1 MRSLMAKTKDANS
14 KILNGPRE
22 TKRFGRA
29 LIIDLA
35 SPQLGL
41 VVERG
46 SSLPR
51 ASVVVTT
58 CAREIIA
65 LSKEGIKV
73 ETIIVLGSEADPAD
87 HPDIREISEN
97 LRALRDK
104 WFSRA
109 KLLVFTK
116 TRDMSSY
123 ELRATLAMYNAV
135 HLEFDWGTAKNW
147 TTATGRKGPE
157 FAKFVTDCHHF
168 DHLVLE
174 TALYKAPFDN
184 MSDAE
189 IKSMGEKLLEIKP
202 QEVVMMCGG
211 GSAAGTKG
219 VKYATKPQR
228 DKIVEKLAEATGVAV
243 HPDEFEELLPA

>member
-1 MRSLMAKTKDANS
+1 MAKTKDANS
-14 KILNGPRE
+14 KILNGPRD

-41 VVERG
+41 TIERG

-73 ETIIVLGSEADPAD
+73 ETIVVVGSSTDPAE
-87 HPDIREISEN
+87 HPDLREITEN

-104 WFSRA
+104 WFSRSR
-109 KLLVFTK
+109 LLVMTK

-123 ELRATLAMYNAV
+123 ELRATLAMYTAV
-135 HLEFDWGTAKNW
+135 HLEFDWGTAKTW
-147 TTATGRKGPE
+147 TAATGEKGPA
-157 FAKFVTDCHHF
+157 FARLVSDCHHF

-174 TALYKAPFDN
+174 TALYKAPIDN
-184 MSDAE
+184 TTPAE
-189 IKSMGEKLLEIKP
+189 LKALGEKLIEIKP
-202 QEVVMMCGG
+202 QEVVILGGG
-211 GSAAGTKG
+211 GSAAGAKG
-219 VKYATKPQR
+219 VKYATKPTR
-228 DKIVEKLAEATGVAV
+228 DKIIESLAEATGVSV

>member
-1 MRSLMAKTKDANS
+1 MSKTKDSEA
-14 KILNGPRE
+14 KILSGPRE

-29 LIIDLA
+29 LVVDIA
-35 SPQLGL
+35 APQLGL

-73 ETIIVLGSEADPAD
+73 ESIVVIGSEVDPAD
-87 HPDIREISEN
+87 HPDLREITEN

-104 WFSRA
+104 WFSKA
-109 KLLVFTK
+109 KLLVLTE

-123 ELRATLAMYNAV
+123 ETRVTLAMYSEIR
-135 HLEFDWGTAKNW
+135 LQFDWGTAKLW
-147 TTATGRKGPE
+147 TAATGEKGPL
-157 FAKFVTDCHHF
+157 FAKFVEDCHHF

-174 TALYKAPFDN
+174 VSLFKAPLDN
-184 MSDAE
+184 TTTNEVSALAKK
-189 IKSMGEKLLEIKP
+189 IVEIKP
-202 QEVVMMCGG
+202 QEVIVMAAT
-211 GSAAGTKG
+211 GSISDKKG
-219 VKYATKPQR
+219 AKAATKPQR
-228 DKIVEKLAEATGVAV
+228 DKIVEALAEATGLSV
-243 HPDEFEELLPA
+243 HPDEYEEIKSK

>member
-1 MRSLMAKTKDANS
+1 MAKTKDAQS

-73 ETIIVLGSEADPAD
+73 ESIIVVGSEVDPTE
-87 HPDIREISEN
+87 HPDIREITEN

-109 KLLVFTK
+109 KLLVFSK
-116 TRDMSSY
+116 TRNMSSY
-123 ELRATLAMYNAV
+123 ELRAALAMYSAV
-135 HLEFDWGTAKNW
+135 HLEFDWGTAKLW
-147 TTATGRKGPE
+147 TAATGQKGPE
-157 FAKFVTDCHHF
+157 FAKFVNDCHHF

-174 TALYKAPFDN
+174 TCLFKAPLDN
-184 MSDAE
+184 TKDTE
-189 IKSMGEKLLEIKP
+189 IKAMGEKFMEIKP
-202 QEVVMMCGG
+202 QEVVVMCAP
-211 GSAAGTKG
+211 GSIEGQKG
-219 VKYATKPQR
+219 IKHPTKPQR
-228 DKIVEKLAEATGVAV
+228 DKIVEKLAEATGIAV

>member
-1 MRSLMAKTKDANS
+1 MAKTKDANS

-22 TKRFGRA
+22 TRRFGRA

-73 ETIIVLGSEADPAD
+73 ETIIVLGSTADPAN
-87 HPDIREISEN
+87 HPDLREISEN

-104 WFSRA
+104 WYSRA

-123 ELRATLAMYNAV
+123 ELRATLAMYSAV
-135 HLEFDWGTAKNW
+135 HLEFDWGTAKLW
-147 TTATGRKGPE
+147 TAATGQKGPE
-157 FAKFVTDCHHF
+157 FAQFVNDCHHF

-174 TALYKAPFDN
+174 THLFKAPQDN
-184 MSDAE
+184 TTDSE
-189 IKSMGEKLLEIKP
+189 IKGMASKMMEIKP
-202 QEVVMMCGG
+202 QEVVMMCAH
-211 GSAAGTKG
+211 GSLTGKKG
-219 VKYATKPQR
+219 AKAATKPQR
-228 DKIVEKLAEATGVAV
+228 DKIVEALAEATGLAV
-243 HPDEFEELLPA
+243 HPDEFEEFLPS

>member
-1 MRSLMAKTKDANS
+1 MAKTKDANS

-58 CAREIIA
+58 CAREIIT

-73 ETIIVLGSEADPAD
+73 ETIIVLGSASDPAD
-87 HPDIREISEN
+87 HPDLREISEN

-123 ELRATLAMYNAV
+123 EVRATLAMYNAV
-135 HLEFDWGTAKNW
+135 HLQFDWGTAKNW
-147 TTATGRKGPE
+147 AAATGRKSAE
-157 FAKFVTDCHHF
+157 FPKFVNDCHHF

-174 TALYKAPFDN
+174 TALTKTPIDN
-184 MSDAE
+184 MSDSE
-189 IKSMGEKLLEIKP
+189 IEAMGEKLMEIKP
-202 QEVVMMCGG
+202 QEVVAMNGG
-211 GSAAGTKG
+211 GSSAGQPG
-219 VKYATKPQR
+219 IKYATKPQR
-228 DKIVEKLAEATGVAV
+228 DKIVEKLAEATGIAV

>member
-1 MRSLMAKTKDANS
+1 MAKTKDANS
-14 KILNGPRE
+14 KILNGPRD
-22 TKRFGRA
+22 TKRFGRS

-58 CAREIIA
+58 CAREIIV

-73 ETIIVLGSEADPAD
+73 ESIILVGSDADPAH
-87 HPDIREISEN
+87 HPDLREITEN

-109 KLLVFTK
+109 RLLVFTK

-135 HLEFDWGTAKNW
+135 HLQFDWGTAKNW
-147 TTATGRKGPE
+147 TATTGEKGTD

-174 TALYKAPFDN
+174 TALYKSPIDN
-184 MSDAE
+184 MADAE
-189 IKSMGEKLLEIKP
+189 ITAMSEKLAEIKP
-202 QEVVMMCGG
+202 QEVVVMCGG
-211 GSAAGTKG
+211 GSAADKKG

-228 DKIVEKLAEATGVAV
+228 DKIVEKLAEATGIAV

>member
-1 MRSLMAKTKDANS
+1 MSKTKDSTA
-14 KILNGPRE
+14 KILNGPRD

-29 LIIDLA
+29 LVIDIA
-35 SPQLGL
+35 APQLGL

-58 CAREIIA
+58 CAREIIP

-73 ETIIVLGSEADPAD
+73 ESIVVIGSEVDPTE
-87 HPDIREISEN
+87 HPDLREITEN

-109 KLLVFTK
+109 KLLVLTK

-123 ELRATLAMYNAV
+123 ELRATLAMYSQV
-135 HLEFDWGTAKNW
+135 HLEFDWGTSKLW
-147 TTATGRKGPE
+147 TSATGEKGPD
-157 FAKFVTDCHHF
+157 FAQFVDDCHHF

-174 TALYKAPFDN
+174 TSLFKAPLDN
-184 MSDAE
+184 TTESE
-189 IKSMGEKLLEIKP
+189 IASLAKKISEIRP
-202 QEVVMMCGG
+202 QEVVVMCST
-211 GSAAGTKG
+211 GSISEKKG
-219 VKYATKPQR
+219 AKAATKPQR
-228 DKIVEKLAEATGVAV
+228 DKIVETLAEATGLSV
-243 HPDEFEELLPA
+243 HPDEFEDILPK

>member
-1 MRSLMAKTKDANS
+1 MAKTKDANS
-14 KILNGPRE
+14 KILNGPRD

-29 LIIDLA
+29 LIVDLA

-73 ETIIVLGSEADPAD
+73 ETIIVVGSDADPAN
-87 HPDIREISEN
+87 HPDLREITEN

-104 WFSRA
+104 WFSRSR
-109 KLLVFTK
+109 LLVFSR

-123 ELRATLAMYNAV
+123 ELRSTLAMYNAV

-147 TTATGRKGPE
+147 TAATGEKSPD

-184 MSDAE
+184 TTDSE
-189 IKSMGEKLLEIKP
+189 IKAMCEKLSEIKP
-202 QEVVMMCGG
+202 QEVIVMCGG
-211 GSAAGTKG
+211 GSAAEAKG
-219 VKYATKPQR
+219 VKYATKTQR
-228 DKIVEKLAEATGVAV
+228 DKIVEKLAEATGIAV